1 MQTNAKS
8 FDMKRGHTTRRRR
21 EQQQHQQNKL
31 KSKMQSER
39 NAGRRTQDP
48 ASWLVRPWRS
58 KTNESASILINYLNA
73 AGMEMA
79 SSPGIKATEKA
90 TDKCTEKKFQTIH
103 NKLG

>member
-1 MQTNAKS
+1 MQNLS
-8 FDMKRGHTTRRRR
+8 IW
-21 EQQQHQQNKL
+21 
-31 KSKMQSER
+31 
-39 NAGRRTQDP
+39 NAGTQREGDANNSNINKINWKAKCKVNGTQDAERRTQDP